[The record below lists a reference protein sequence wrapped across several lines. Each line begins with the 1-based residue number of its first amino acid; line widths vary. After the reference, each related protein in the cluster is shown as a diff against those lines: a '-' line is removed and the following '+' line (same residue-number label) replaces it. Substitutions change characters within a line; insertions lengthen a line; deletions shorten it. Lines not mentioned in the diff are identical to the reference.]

1 MEKMNELHYNQLTV
15 KQRKIYNS
23 LFEAI
28 GGRRDSFPVDT
39 VDLREVS
46 PAYEAFSF
54 DHPEYFYV
62 DLNNVKV
69 TITAPGKG
77 KAQLRYYYTP
87 DETAHRKKSIEAAI
101 GKLLD
106 NRDFGNAD
114 ALGRLR
120 LIHDRLVRSVTYESH
135 ANVKGMIIPDALTIE
150 GVFLRGSAVCEGIAK
165 AVMYLGQKLG
175 MEIPVVTGQASLD
188 GVNYVPH
195 AWNVA
200 CIGGQY
206 AHMDVTWDITLST
219 PLKFTRYDYF
229 CIPDVDIR
237 EDHVFGGLF
246 PCTHGIGLSFFERSH
261 RIFNDMDSCKKY
273 ISEKLKERSD
283 VIYFKFTDHG
293 SPPETIAKR
302 MDDAV
307 TNMLRLRS
315 LFMFDLEKAH
325 NPKQGVYFYRIL
337 KRL

>member
-1 MEKMNELHYNQLTV
+1 
-15 KQRKIYNS
+15 
-23 LFEAI
+23 
-28 GGRRDSFPVDT
+28 
-39 VDLREVS
+39 
-46 PAYEAFSF
+46 
-54 DHPEYFYV
+54 
-62 DLNNVKV
+62 
-69 TITAPGKG
+69 
-77 KAQLRYYYTP
+77 
-87 DETAHRKKSIEAAI
+87 
-101 GKLLD
+101 
-106 NRDFGNAD
+106 
-114 ALGRLR
+114 
-120 LIHDRLVRSVTYESH
+120 
-135 ANVKGMIIPDALTIE
+135 MIIPDALTIE

-175 MEIPVVTGQASLD
+175 MDIPVVTGQATLD

-195 AWNVA
+195 AWNIA

-302 MDDAV
+302 MDDTI